1 MIKTL
6 ISFYVYSDIFI
17 FISLSV
23 PPLLMGKEVYSF
35 KMDNVNADTKRLA
48 FAFSII
54 TFTLL
59 IVYINIYSGLWYV
72 WSLVESLGNALA

>member
-48 FAFSII
+48 IAFSIY
-54 TFTLL
+54 L
-59 IVYINIYSGLWYV
+59 
-72 WSLVESLGNALA
+72 

>member
-1 MIKTL
+1 MIITL
-6 ISFYVYSDIFI
+6 FSVYDIFI

-48 FAFSII
+48 FAFSIY
-54 TFTLL
+54 L
-59 IVYINIYSGLWYV
+59 
-72 WSLVESLGNALA
+72 

>member
-1 MIKTL
+1 
-6 ISFYVYSDIFI
+6 
-17 FISLSV
+17 
-23 PPLLMGKEVYSF
+23 MGKEVYSF

-72 WSLVESLGNALA
+72 WSLVESLGNALAKVLC

>member
-1 MIKTL
+1 MIITL
-6 ISFYVYSDIFI
+6 FSVYVHSDIVI

-48 FAFSII
+48 FAFSIY
-54 TFTLL
+54 L
-59 IVYINIYSGLWYV
+59 
-72 WSLVESLGNALA
+72 

>member
-6 ISFYVYSDIFI
+6 ISFYIYSDIFI

-59 IVYINIYSGLWYV
+59 IVYINIYSGL
-72 WSLVESLGNALA
+72 

>member
-6 ISFYVYSDIFI
+6 FSFYIYSDIFI

-59 IVYINIYSGLWYV
+59 IVYIYN
-72 WSLVESLGNALA
+72 NAKTTCHLKY